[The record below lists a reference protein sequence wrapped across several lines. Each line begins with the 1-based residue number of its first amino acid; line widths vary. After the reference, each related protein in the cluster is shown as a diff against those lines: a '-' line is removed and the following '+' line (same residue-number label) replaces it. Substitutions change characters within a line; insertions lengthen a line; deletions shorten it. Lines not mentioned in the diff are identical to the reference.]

1 MPQLD
6 TSTWFMTITL
16 MILSLFCI
24 YQLKMMNQTMISIPP
39 QDEKKH
45 YLETQLPWE
54 KKWTKTYLLHSPP
67 LQS

>member
-6 TSTWFMTITL
+6 TSTWFITITL
-16 MILSLFCI
+16 MLISLFCI
-24 YQLKMMNQTMISIPP
+24 YQLKMLKQTFISITP
-39 QDEKKH
+39 QKKDKNH
-45 YLETQLPWE
+45 LKTPLPWE